1 MISKHELE
9 QINELLLDAEKKS
22 HSELVPMVVERSDDY
37 PAAHFRSAII
47 VSFIFSLALYFSP
60 LTIINPIYFLWIQVP
75 GLFLGYL
82 LGNVSWVTKLLTTKR
97 EIEIEVYQRAIEA
110 FFEHN
115 LHMTKRHNGVLIFV
129 SLLEHK
135 IQIITDS
142 GVKAKIDQKIWDEI
156 VNDFGQKVSKS
167 TLSEA
172 LKEAISSAAI
182 VLEKYFPLDGKEK
195 SNELKNDIIL
205 DTSFRFFH
213 S

>member
-9 QINELLLDAEKKS
+9 QINELLLEAEKKS

-205 DTSFRFFH
+205 E
-213 S
+213 

>member
-9 QINELLLDAEKKS
+9 QINELLLEAEKKS

-47 VSFIFSLALYFSP
+47 VSFIFSLVLYFSP

-205 DTSFRFFH
+205 E
-213 S
+213 

>member
-1 MISKHELE
+1 MISKIELE
-9 QINELLLDAEKKS
+9 QINELLLEAEKKS

-47 VSFIFSLALYFSP
+47 VSFIFSLVLYFSP

-97 EIEIEVYQRAIEA
+97 EIEVEVYQRAIEA

-115 LHMTKRHNGVLIFV
+115 LHMTERHNGVLIFV

-142 GVKAKIDQKIWDEI
+142 AVKAKIDQKIWDEI
-156 VNDFGQKVSKS
+156 VNDFGHKVSKY
-167 TLSEA
+167 TLTEA
-172 LKEAISSAAI
+172 LKEAISSAAV
-182 VLEKYFPLDGKEK
+182 VLEKYFPLEGKEK
-195 SNELKNDIIL
+195 SNELKNDLIL
-205 DTSFRFFH
+205 E
-213 S
+213 